1 MSRAEYVWG
10 AKQYLASY
18 EKGEKRVYDEWR
30 MKFPWR
36 SLASIGA
43 RLGREYG
50 MKFKFF
56 TDKIT
61 GEKIIYREI

>member
-1 MSRAEYVWG
+1 MSRAKYQWG
-10 AKQYLASY
+10 AKAYLARFAPY
-18 EKGEKRVYDEWR
+18 ESRIYNER
-30 MKFPWR
+30 FPWR
-36 SLASIGA
+36 SLASIGE
-43 RLGREYG
+43 RHGREYG

>member
-1 MSRAEYVWG
+1 MSRAEYQWG
-10 AKQYLASY
+10 AKAYLAEFKLHEARIY
-18 EKGEKRVYDEWR
+18 NER
-30 MKFPWR
+30 FPWR

-43 RLGREYG
+43 RLGKEYG

>member
-1 MSRAEYVWG
+1 MSRAKYQWG
-10 AKQYLASY
+10 AKAYLAGFAPY
-18 EKGEKRVYDEWR
+18 ESRIYNER
-30 MKFPWR
+30 FPWR

-43 RLGREYG
+43 RLGKDYG
-50 MKFKFF
+50 WKFRFF

>member
-1 MSRAEYVWG
+1 MG
-10 AKQYLASY
+10 AKAYLAEFKPRESRIY
-18 EKGEKRVYDEWR
+18 NER
-30 MKFPWR
+30 FPWR

-50 MKFKFF
+50 IKFKFF

>member
-1 MSRAEYVWG
+1 MSRAKYQWG
-10 AKQYLASY
+10 AKAYLAGFKLHEARIY
-18 EKGEKRVYDEWR
+18 NER
-30 MKFPWR
+30 FPWR

-61 GEKIIYREI
+61 GEKIIYRVI

>member
-10 AKQYLASY
+10 AKQYLAAF
-18 EKGEKRVYDEWR
+18 EKGEKRVYDEYR
-30 MKFPWR
+30 ERFPWR

-43 RLGREYG
+43 RLGKDFG
-50 MKFKFF
+50 WKFKFF

-61 GEKIIYREI
+61 GEKIIYREV